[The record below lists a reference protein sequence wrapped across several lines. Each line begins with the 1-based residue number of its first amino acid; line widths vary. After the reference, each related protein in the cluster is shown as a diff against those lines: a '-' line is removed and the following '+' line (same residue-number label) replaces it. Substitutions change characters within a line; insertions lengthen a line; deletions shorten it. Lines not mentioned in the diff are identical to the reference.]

1 MPFAY
6 QFYKD
11 DSDSGWEMSRDFK
24 KTFCIDVNVYFL
36 GVFDCVASVGFVPR
50 KLPLSSTP
58 SSKTGH
64 FRHAMSLDERR
75 SKFKPCLWRR
85 QVSQGQQHND
95 ARAKQAEESNDQPNG
110 ILRRMS
116 TGFSNKQ
123 NGKPQQAN
131 GVPKQS
137 KQNESKAEKLL
148 RKGTGKIYKETDV
161 LEVWFMGCHADVGG
175 GAVANKERHKLSQ
188 IPLRWM
194 IRQCFECDTGIIFNT
209 AALAEI
215 GLDVHT
221 LWPTYK
227 RQIRPVVGP
236 SPTSE

>member
-11 DSDSGWEMSRDFK
+11 DTDEGWEMSAEFK
-24 KTFCIDVNVYFL
+24 RTFCIDVNVYFV

-64 FRHAMSLDERR
+64 FRHAISLDERR

-85 QVSQGQQHND
+85 VQASEGQQHND
-95 ARAKQAEESNDQPNG
+95 ARVKAADEAKKQSNG
-110 ILRRMS
+110 MLRRAS
-116 TGFSNKQ
+116 TGFS
-123 NGKPQQAN
+123 GKEKGQTAVQQAN
-131 GVPKQS
+131 GKPKQS
-137 KQNESKAEKLL
+137 KENESKAEQML
-148 RKGTGKIYKETDV
+148 RKGTGKVYKQTDV

-175 GAVANKERHKLSQ
+175 GAVKNKERHKLSQ

-194 IRQCFECDTGIIFNT
+194 IRQCFECDTGIIFSA

-215 GLDVHT
+215 GLDVST
-221 LWPTYK
+221 L
-227 RQIRPVVGP
+227 R
-236 SPTSE
+236 